1 MRLFF
6 RNKKLIRL
14 RGRKLIIIKLDCL
27 PLHLMK
33 EKAVSLQTEFIFL
46 LPYRCCELLLIKTVI
61 LLILILACI
70 DLKGVDFSDFL

>member
-14 RGRKLIIIKLDCL
+14 WRSKLIIFKLACL

-33 EKAVSLQTEFIFL
+33 EKVVSPQTKFVFL
-46 LPYRCCELLLIKTVI
+46 LPYCCCELLLIKTVI
-61 LLILILACI
+61 LLILILVDI
-70 DLKGVDFSDFL
+70 ELQGVDFSDLL